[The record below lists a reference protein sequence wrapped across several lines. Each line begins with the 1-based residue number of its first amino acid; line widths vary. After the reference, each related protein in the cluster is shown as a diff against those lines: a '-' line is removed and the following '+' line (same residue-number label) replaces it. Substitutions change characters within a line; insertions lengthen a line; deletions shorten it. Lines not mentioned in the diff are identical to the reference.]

1 MTDQTTLA
9 LGDHQDGSEWEPQ
22 INTQIPVFWKTMTRG
37 ECPASDAAAILQAQ
51 QQPRS
56 GSVQEEK
63 WRTHPSS
70 CTGGEMRPP
79 KGERKN
85 VHLLRPGLVTRV

>member
-56 GSVQEEK
+56 GSQCRKRSGEHTQAAVQGAK
-63 WRTHPSS
+63 
-70 CTGGEMRPP
+70 
-79 KGERKN
+79 
-85 VHLLRPGLVTRV
+85 